1 MGKKWRTLFP
11 NLMITTFLFFY
22 FLVTRNLNINS
33 TSFKPIENGVIN
45 SINITNNGFIAQEN
59 PHAESIQ
66 FWNEFIDKH
75 KDILQ
80 KKIE

>member
-1 MGKKWRTLFP
+1 MSTNNNNFV
-11 NLMITTFLFFY
+11 FLY
-22 FLVTRNLNINS
+22 NRNLNVNS

-45 SINITNNGFIAQEN
+45 SVDITNYGFIAKEN

-66 FWNEFIDKH
+66 FWNEFIEKH

-80 KKIE
+80 KKI